1 MANLNISF
9 DFSYY
14 NKTETDQIV
23 RFDNTELAGNRMI
36 LSAVAGGLT
45 PGTQYNLNF
54 ELTNSNDEIF
64 EPLQQTIYASSNTQK
79 FSTIAFFIPKRAYI
93 IKATITPANNDTGA
107 SDIVTI
113 LYNLE
118 NLEDTDDG
126 VRNTGE
132 YVEIENKPIL
142 IINDQAECESQ
153 VAINAHINNAVKG
166 KTYTY
171 NFSAC
176 EHDQSNGIDFNPKS
190 GTVIAGNRIQNISTI
205 AKFTGSTN
213 VFCLKLDITTSD
225 NALSDYLLIQCKAC
239 SND

>member
-1 MANLNISF
+1 MATLNISF

-23 RFDNTELAGNRMI
+23 QFSDTELPGDRMI
-36 LSAVAGGLT
+36 LSATAGGLT

-64 EPLQQTIYASSNTQK
+64 EPSQQTIYASNNTQK
-79 FSTIAFFIPKRAYI
+79 FSTIAFLIPKRAYI
-93 IKATITPANNDTGA
+93 IKATITPANGDTGA

-113 LYNLE
+113 LYNLDD
-118 NLEDTDDG
+118 LQDTDDG

-132 YVEIENKPIL
+132 YVEIENKPVL
-142 IINDQAECESQ
+142 VINDHAICESQ

-176 EHDQSNGIDFNPKS
+176 EHDQANGVDFNPKS

-205 AKFTGSTN
+205 AKFTGPTN
-213 VFCLKLDITTSD
+213 VFCLKLDITTPD
-225 NALSDYLLIQCKAC
+225 GGLSDYLLVQCRAC